1 MLCFLSNED
10 PLSLYRIGVMNN
22 HTTFLQ
28 EATSSLKLEF
38 SAPRILSDREIM
50 SVQDALGVLGMARQT
65 VDEEAGKLFVQRC
78 WNFSILYTHYR
89 LVEMKAIARRG
100 EAYNGGIRRRCYA
113 QIADAQR
120 ARVALAEREGF
131 LEPFHRQRF
140 CEGLLKCSQIDRYL
154 ERAACTLQLP
164 LAPELPAEERQYAKR
179 QRYFA

>member
-1 MLCFLSNED
+1 MLCFVSDEDRLS
-10 PLSLYRIGVMNN
+10 SHHTGFMNN
-22 HTTFLQ
+22 HITSLQ
-28 EATSSLKLEF
+28 EAFSFLKLEF
-38 SAPRILSDREIM
+38 SVPRILSDREII
-50 SVQDALGVLGMARQT
+50 SVRDALGALQKSPQMGCA
-65 VDEEAGKLFVQRC
+65 EAGNLFVQRC
-78 WNFSILYTHYR
+78 WSFSLLYTHYR
-89 LVEMKAIARRG
+89 LVEMKAIVRRA

-154 ERAACTLQLP
+154 ERAGCTLQLP
-164 LAPELPAEERQYAKR
+164 LAPELPAEEWQQAKP